1 METFKEILEAIKNEA
16 KGQIT
21 SDSTQEQIEK
31 VDNHMKSLEKL
42 EASHNELVT
51 ENAKLKDTIVRMVQ
65 TQGNDKA
72 PGDDSSGRKPLS
84 IDEAMS
90 QVAKETKKEG

>member
-21 SDSTQEQIEK
+21 ADSTPEEIEK
-31 VDNHMKSLEKL
+31 VDNHVKSLEKL
-42 EASHNELVT
+42 ETSHNELVT

-72 PGDDSSGRKPLS
+72 PNDDSSGRKPLS